1 MLILLVFVRESAATS
16 PRMASPIIIKS
27 LLLVATASIVVLI
40 MVSTITIITVVISTV
55 ATHAFSIYCK
65 IALLD

>member
-40 MVSTITIITVVISTV
+40 MVSTITIITVVISAV